1 MKRRPDRS
9 GEKDQTLY
17 GIHPVREA
25 LLARR
30 RRVRAVWVLASGKG
44 GARREGVEALA
55 GSAGVRVESA
65 TRERLARLAG
75 SDEHQGIVASVDP
88 FPYEDEAELLTR
100 IGEDGRPAL
109 VLALDSIQD
118 PRNLG
123 AMIRC
128 ANTVGAHGVVIPKD
142 RSAGITPAVAKASA
156 GAVEYTPVVR
166 VTNLVRTL
174 QALKRAGLWIIGAA
188 ADEEKT
194 LDGFDAAAPL
204 ALVIGGEEKGLRPLV
219 RKSCDLCVSIPV
231 AGEIASLNA
240 AMAAAVLLHEVGRQ
254 RRPAGV

>member
-9 GEKDQTLY
+9 GEKDQMLH
-17 GIHPVREA
+17 GINPVREA

-30 RRVRAVWVLASGKG
+30 RRVRKVWVLAPGG
-44 GARREGVEALA
+44 RGARREGVEALA
-55 GSAGVRVESA
+55 GSAGVEVEGA
-65 TRERLARLAG
+65 TRERLRRLAG

-88 FPYEDEAELLTR
+88 FRYENEAELLTR
-100 IGEDGRPAL
+100 IGEGDKPAL
-109 VLALDSIQD
+109 VLALDSVQD

-123 AMIRC
+123 SMIRC

-142 RSAGITPAVAKASA
+142 RSAGITPAAAKASA

-166 VTNLVRTL
+166 VTNLVR
-174 QALKRAGLWIIGAA
+174 ALGALRRAGLWIVGAA
-188 ADEEKT
+188 ADGETT
-194 LDGFDAAAPL
+194 LDSFDASAPL

-254 RRPAGV
+254 RRAAGA

>member
-1 MKRRPDRS
+1 MKRRSDRS
-9 GEKDQTLY
+9 GEKDQTLH

-30 RRVRAVWVLASGKG
+30 RGVRKIWMLAPGKG

-55 GSAGVRVESA
+55 GEAGVAVEGA
-65 TRERLARLAG
+65 TRERLTRLAG

-88 FPYEDEAELLTR
+88 FPYEQEADLLTR
-100 IGEDGRPAL
+100 IGEGGAPAL

-123 AMIRC
+123 SMIRC

-142 RSAGITPAVAKASA
+142 RSAGITAATAKASA

-174 QALKRAGLWIIGAA
+174 EALKRAGLWIIGAVS
-188 ADEEKT
+188 DGEKT
-194 LDGFDAAAPL
+194 LDSFDATAPL

-219 RKSCDLCVSIPV
+219 RKRCDLCVSIPV

-254 RRPAGV
+254 RRLAGA